1 MSGIFS
7 VANSTSTTGPMT
19 RAIWPT
25 RAASPL
31 PPVAWFSWVAVI
43 STSLAPCDRLGQR
56 VGAPDDLADFLGD
69 LRLAGLVGLAAELLE
84 QIVGVVGGRLHGA
97 PPRRDFGGGALQ
109 QRMVDPVLH
118 VPGEKSIQNGLRR
131 RLEFVRRNR
140 AFVGLPLHLP
150 HLERE
155 DAADRGPLREHGD
168 ELGVDEVDLVH
179 AAFGGRLLEGSE
191 HGAGD
196 RGGVGRRGPLGE
208 AAPLAGQLAIAE
220 PVPGDA
226 LAPAHVG

>member
-1 MSGIFS
+1 MSGICS

-19 RAIWPT
+19 RATWPT
-25 RAASPL
+25 RPASPPL
-31 PPVAWFSWVAVI
+31 VAWSSWVAVI

-56 VGAPDDLADFLGD
+56 VGAADDLADFLGD
-69 LRLAGLVGLAAELLE
+69 LRLAGLVGLAGELLE

-109 QRMVDPVLH
+109 QRVIDPVLH
-118 VPGEKSIQNGLRR
+118 IPREKSIQNGLRR

-140 AFVGLPLHLP
+140 AFVPLLLHLL

-155 DAADRGPLREHGD
+155 DAADLGTLREHGD

-179 AAFGGRLLEGSE
+179 PAFGGGPLEGLE

-196 RGGVGRRGPLGE
+196 LGGVARRGAFGE
-208 AAPLAGQLAIAE
+208 AAPLAGQLAVAE

-226 LAPAHVG
+226 L